1 MLRVSFSNRF
11 EALLEALL
19 DALADPPSSPFA
31 SQQVIVPSVAI
42 RRKIELAAAERFG
55 ICANVDFSFLGAWL
69 WRQIGRLVP
78 VAEASPFTPAILAW
92 RIFEILDDRAFV
104 DAHARLRAY
113 LREADPLMRC
123 ELALRTASLFDE
135 YITYRADWLAAWS
148 DGRAVGDVERAG
160 AEAAAD
166 ERWQAAMW
174 RRIAG
179 DLGARRR
186 HPAAEFLDVIAAQG
200 RDTLDR
206 IGIRDTVHVFCL
218 PSIAPLYLH
227 MLRQLSRFVD
237 VHVSALNPC
246 REYWFDTID
255 RRRLSY
261 LAAQG
266 TLDYHEVGNPLL
278 ASWGKQR
285 KAQLALLLDNDDAQL
300 DDDRFERS
308 RGKSILAHVQNTI
321 LELRDLS
328 PGSVADAASDDRS
341 VEVHVCHSLTRELE
355 VLHDYLLALFA
366 GRNPPRPSD
375 ILVVTPALDAAAPLI
390 DAVFGTASGKRHVP
404 YSITGRR
411 RSRVNHA
418 ARALLDLLAV
428 AVSRFP
434 ASAVTELL
442 QQPIVARRFD
452 IDAAALERIRGWI
465 RVAGVRWGID
475 ARHRE
480 QCGVPAVSQY
490 TFDDGLQRLYLGYAL
505 PSVRDAAA
513 SAPFDDR
520 LPAGDAQGNDAL
532 ALGCLSRFVR
542 ALEQL
547 RREVM
552 QPKRASEWMQ
562 ALLDVTATFLASD
575 YEETEDLRDVQ
586 AAIGELAAAMDAGGV
601 RANLPLDVVRAALES
616 VLDDPARGG
625 VPGGAV
631 TFGAMASLRDLP
643 YRVICVIGMD
653 DGAWPRTASTVEFDL
668 MAAVPRA
675 GDRQRRD
682 DDRNVFLDLLLA
694 ARERFYVSYA
704 GRSIRDNT
712 SLPPSVLV
720 SELVDNVIPAVA
732 PSDADAEALA
742 VARRRLVVEH
752 PLQPFSVDAFTGDDP
767 RQRSFAAEYCEA
779 LRQQLRAIAR
789 ASAHDTTTNPAA
801 TRGMSAPMDVLAD
814 ELLDEDEVLEPLAP
828 FFTAPLA
835 PAGDE
840 WRSVTLDQLRRFFR
854 YPCSYLLGARL
865 GLRLED
871 VDEELLDDEPF
882 IADTAARAA
891 LADRLLPLYL
901 NGTSRDAIRERARAG
916 TEYPPGSL
924 GQRLLDREL
933 AHLDAFARDLAPA
946 LAMPCVPPVDGI
958 VDFVLHGEAWQLSG
972 AFGDLRADG
981 LLRYRYSDTRPVD
994 YLDGWLSHI
1003 FLNVLAPPGVALVT
1017 RWHSRDGQFV
1027 LQPLAD
1033 PVAQAQTLLGL
1044 YRRGLCAPL
1053 HFFARSAWEY
1063 AKHDRDL
1070 GSAAKEWLGH
1080 PWRRGEKEYESYRL
1094 ALRGVVD
1101 PLDAEFE
1108 ECAQAVFEP
1117 LLASI
1122 VDPRL
1127 E

>member
-11 EALLEALL
+11 ETLLEGLL
-19 DALADPPSSPFA
+19 DALADPPPSPFEA
-31 SQQVIVPSVAI
+31 QQVIVPSLAV
-42 RRKIELAAAERFG
+42 RRKAELALADRFG

-92 RIFEILDDRAFV
+92 RIFEILGDRTFV
-104 DAHARLRAY
+104 DEQPRLRAY
-113 LREADPLMRC
+113 LPEADALMRYD
-123 ELALRTASLFDE
+123 LALRTALLFDE

-148 DGRAVGDVERAG
+148 ESGTVREIDRANAT
-160 AEAAAD
+160 AAD
-166 ERWQAAMW
+166 DQRWQAALW

-179 DLGARRR
+179 DLNASRR
-186 HPAAEFLDVIAAQG
+186 HPAVEFLDAIAAAG
-200 RDTLDR
+200 PGALHRA
-206 IGIRDTVHVFCL
+206 GIARVAHVFCL
-218 PSIAPLYLH
+218 PSIAPLYLD
-227 MLRQLSRFVD
+227 MLRQLSRFID

-266 TLDYHEVGNPLL
+266 TLDYHEVGNALL

-285 KAQLALLLDNDDAQL
+285 KAQLALLLDNDEAQL

-308 RGKSILAHVQNTI
+308 RGKSILARVQNAI
-321 LELRDLS
+321 LELRDLP

-341 VEVHVCHSLTRELE
+341 IEVHVCHSLTRELE

-366 GRNPPRPSD
+366 SRNPPHPSD
-375 ILVVTPALDAAAPLI
+375 ILVVTPALDDAAPLI
-390 DAVFGTASGKRHVP
+390 DAVFGTASGKRHIP
-404 YSITGRR
+404 YGVTGRR

-442 QQPIVARRFD
+442 QQPIVARRFG
-452 IDAAALERIRGWI
+452 IDVAALERIRLWI

-480 QCGVPAVSQY
+480 QCGVPASPQY

-505 PSVRDAAA
+505 PSVPDDAA

-520 LPAGDAQGNDAL
+520 LPAGDPQGNDAL
-532 ALGCLSRFVR
+532 ALGCFSRFVR
-542 ALEQL
+542 ALERL
-547 RREVM
+547 RLDVV
-552 QPKRASEWMQ
+552 QDKHASQWMQ
-562 ALLDVTATFLASD
+562 TLLDVTATFLAPD
-575 YEETEDLRDVQ
+575 YQETEDFREVQ
-586 AAIGELAAAMDAGGV
+586 AAIGELGATMDAGEV
-601 RANLPLDVVRAALES
+601 RGAVPLEVARTALES

-643 YRVICVIGMD
+643 YRVICVVGLN
-653 DGAWPRTASTVEFDL
+653 DGAWPRTASPTEFDL
-668 MAAVPRA
+668 MAVAPRA

-694 ARERFYVSYA
+694 ARERFYLSYA

-712 SLPPSVLV
+712 TVPPSVLV
-720 SELVDNVIPAVA
+720 SELLDNLVAAIAPA
-732 PSDADAEALA
+732 DADAQMLA
-742 VARRRLVVEH
+742 AARTRLVVEH

-767 RQRSFAAEYCEA
+767 RKRSFAADYCEA
-779 LRQQLRAIAR
+779 LRQQLRATAR
-789 ASAHDTTTNPAA
+789 ASAQEVA
-801 TRGMSAPMDVLAD
+801 TRPSVTHVTAHADVLDD
-814 ELLDEDEVLEPLAP
+814 ELMDEDEVLEPLTP

-840 WRSVTLDQLRRFFR
+840 WHAVTLDQLRRFFR
-854 YPCSYLLGARL
+854 YPCSYLLQARL
-865 GLRLED
+865 GIRLDE
-871 VDEELLDDEPF
+871 VDEELRDDEPF
-882 IADTAARAA
+882 VADRDARAA
-891 LADRLLPLYL
+891 LAKRLLPLYL
-901 NGTSRDAIRERARAG
+901 RGTPRDTIRELARAG

-924 GQRLLDREL
+924 GERLLDREL
-933 AHLDAFARDLAPA
+933 AHLDAFARELAPA
-946 LAMPCVPPVDGI
+946 VAMPCVPSVTGTVNFLLD
-958 VDFVLHGEAWQLSG
+958 GEAWQLSG
-972 AFGDLRADG
+972 TFGDLRADG
-981 LLRYRYSDTRPVD
+981 LLRYRYSDTRPAD
-994 YLDGWLSHI
+994 YLDGWLTHL
-1003 FLNVLAPPGVALVT
+1003 FLNMVTPPGAELVT
-1017 RWHSRDGQFV
+1017 RWHSRDGRFM
-1027 LQPLAD
+1027 LQP
-1033 PVAQAQTLLGL
+1033 VANATAHVQTLLAL

-1053 HFFARSAWEY
+1053 HFFARSAWSY
-1063 AKHDRDL
+1063 ARHARDL
-1070 GSAAKEWLGH
+1070 GSAAKEWFGH
-1080 PWRRGEKEYESYRL
+1080 PQRLGEKDYESYRL
-1094 ALRGVVD
+1094 ALRGVID

-1108 ECAQAVFEP
+1108 ECAQAIFEP

-1122 VDPRL
+1122 DDPRL

>member
-11 EALLEALL
+11 EILLEALL

-31 SQQVIVPSVAI
+31 SQQVIVPSLAV
-42 RRKIELAAAERFG
+42 RRRIELGAADRFG

-92 RIFEILDDRAFV
+92 RIFEILDDRTYV
-104 DAHARLRAY
+104 DEQPRLRAY
-113 LREADPLMRC
+113 LREADALMRYD
-123 ELALRTASLFDE
+123 LALRTAMLFDE
-135 YITYRADWLAAWS
+135 YITYRADWLATWS
-148 DGRAVGDVERAG
+148 EGETVTEIGRADVNAAGDQ
-160 AEAAAD
+160 
-166 ERWQAAMW
+166 RWQAALW

-186 HPAAEFLDVIAAQG
+186 HPASEFLDVVAASG
-200 RDTLDR
+200 RDALHRT
-206 IGIRDTVHVFCL
+206 GIPDTVHVFCL
-218 PSIAPLYLH
+218 PSIAPLYLD
-227 MLRQLSRFVD
+227 MLRQLSRFID

-266 TLDYHEVGNPLL
+266 TLDYHEVGNALL

-285 KAQLALLLDNDDAQL
+285 KAQLALLLDNDEAQL

-308 RGKSILAHVQNTI
+308 RGKSILACVQNAI
-321 LELRDLS
+321 LELRDLP
-328 PGSVADAASDDRS
+328 PGGLTDAASDDRS

-375 ILVVTPALDAAAPLI
+375 ILVVTPALDDAAPLI
-390 DAVFGTASGKRHVP
+390 DAVFGTASGRRRIP
-404 YSITGRR
+404 YGVTGRR
-411 RSRVNHA
+411 RSSVNHA

-428 AVSRFP
+428 AVSRFA
-434 ASAVTELL
+434 ASAVTQLL
-442 QQPIVARRFD
+442 QQPIVARRFGID
-452 IDAAALERIRGWI
+452 IAALERIREWI

-480 QCGVPAVSQY
+480 QCGVPALSQY

-505 PSVRDAAA
+505 PSVPGDAA

-542 ALEQL
+542 ALERL
-547 RREVM
+547 RLDVV
-552 QPKRASEWMQ
+552 QDKPSSQWMQ
-562 ALLDVTATFLASD
+562 TLLDVTATFLEPD
-575 YEETEDLRDVQ
+575 YRETEDFREVQ
-586 AAIGELAAAMDAGGV
+586 AAIGELRAGMDAGEV
-601 RANLPLDVVRAALES
+601 RSAIPLEVVRAALES

-643 YRVICVIGMD
+643 YRVICVVGMN
-653 DGAWPRTASTVEFDL
+653 DGAWPRIASPTEFDL
-668 MAAVPRA
+668 MAAAPRA
-675 GDRQRRD
+675 GDRQRGD

-694 ARERFYVSYA
+694 ARERFYVSYS
-704 GRSIRDNT
+704 GRSIRDNAP
-712 SLPPSVLV
+712 LPPSVLV
-720 SELVDNVIPAVA
+720 SELLDGLVPAIA
-732 PSDADAEALA
+732 AADADGHALA
-742 VARRRLVVEH
+742 TARKRLVVEH
-752 PLQPFSVDAFTGDDP
+752 PLQPFSVDAFTGDDM
-767 RQRSFAAEYCEA
+767 RKRSFNADYCEA

-789 ASAHDTTTNPAA
+789 ASAQEAA
-801 TRGMSAPMDVLAD
+801 ARPSVTHVSAHADVLDD
-814 ELLDEDEVLEPLAP
+814 ELMDEDEVLEPLTP

-835 PAGDE
+835 PPGDE
-840 WRSVTLDQLRRFFR
+840 WRDVTLDQLRRFFR

-865 GLRLED
+865 GIRLDE
-871 VDEELLDDEPF
+871 VDEELRDDEPF
-882 IADTAARAA
+882 VADRDARAA
-891 LADRLLPLYL
+891 LAKRLLPLYL
-901 NGTSRDAIRERARAG
+901 RATPRDTIRELARAG

-924 GQRLLDREL
+924 GERLLDREL
-933 AHLDAFARDLAPA
+933 AHLDAFTRELAPA
-946 LAMPCVPPVDGI
+946 LAAPCVPPVAAT
-958 VDFVLHGEAWQLSG
+958 VSFVLDGEAWQLSG
-972 AFGDLRADG
+972 AFGDLRAAG

-994 YLDGWLSHI
+994 YLDGWITHL
-1003 FLNVLAPPGVALVT
+1003 FLNLLAPDGLALVT

-1027 LQPLAD
+1027 LRPVAD
-1033 PVAQAQTLLGL
+1033 PMAQVQTLLAL

-1063 AKHDRDL
+1063 ATHQHDL
-1070 GSAAKEWLGH
+1070 GRAAKQWFGY
-1080 PWRRGEKEYESYRL
+1080 PPRGGEKDYPGYRL
-1094 ALRGVVD
+1094 ALRGVID
-1101 PLDAEFE
+1101 PIDAEFE
-1108 ECAQAVFEP
+1108 ECAQAIFDP

-1122 VDPRL
+1122 DDARL
-1127 E
+1127 G